1 MLEGGVEGRE
11 KRAEEE
17 GECGGGTGENGCW
30 QKLDSW
36 VDSWVQ
42 VTAVVRLEEAH

>member
-17 GECGGGTGENGCW
+17 GERGGGTGENGCC